1 MKKDRKNIIL
11 QALASMLE
19 ERNLSKITTASLA
32 KKSSIT
38 EAALYRHFPSKRSI
52 YAELFSFCDNAIFT
66 KCNELK
72 KDKMT
77 SKEKVKNAFMFFMIF
92 VEKNKGFAR
101 LLSREALSSDEQN
114 VSDNVNQFYE
124 RFELVLRQMLK
135 EDDGNLRTQPGISAQ
150 LIITTLEGNIGRY
163 IRSKFKESPST
174 YIENVWNLL
183 SISIFKINLYFHLK
197 IIQNKNYLWILYLSR
212 L

>member
-19 ERNLSKITTASLA
+19 ERNLSKITTATLA
-32 KKSSIT
+32 EKSSIT

-72 KDKMT
+72 KDKMV

-183 SISIFKINLYFHLK
+183 SISIFKN
-197 IIQNKNYLWILYLSR
+197 
-212 L
+212 

>member
-19 ERNLSKITTASLA
+19 ERNLSKITTATLA
-32 KKSSIT
+32 EKSNIT

-183 SISIFKINLYFHLK
+183 SISIFKN
-197 IIQNKNYLWILYLSR
+197 
-212 L
+212 

>member
-32 KKSSIT
+32 EKSKIT

-72 KDKMT
+72 KDKMS

-92 VEKNKGFAR
+92 IEKNKGFAR
-101 LLSREALSSDEQN
+101 LLSREALTSDEQN
-114 VSDNVNQFYE
+114 VTDNVNQFYE
-124 RFELVLRQMLK
+124 RLELVLRQILK
-135 EDDGNLRTQPGISAQ
+135 EDDSNLRTQAGISAQ
-150 LIITTLEGNIGRY
+150 LIITALEGNIGRY
-163 IRSKFKESPST
+163 IRSKFKDSPST
-174 YIENVWNLL
+174 YIENVWGLI
-183 SISIFKINLYFHLK
+183 SISIFKD
-197 IIQNKNYLWILYLSR
+197 
-212 L
+212 